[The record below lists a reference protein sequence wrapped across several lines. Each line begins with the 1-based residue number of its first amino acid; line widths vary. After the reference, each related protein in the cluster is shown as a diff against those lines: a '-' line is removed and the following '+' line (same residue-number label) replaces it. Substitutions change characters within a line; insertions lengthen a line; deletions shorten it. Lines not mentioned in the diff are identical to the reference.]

1 MQITDFI
8 RPNILSLQPY
18 STARDEYE
26 GDLGIF
32 LDANE
37 SPFDNG
43 YNRYPDPHQKR
54 LKSLLS
60 PIKGVP
66 VENIFIG
73 NGSDEAIDLLF
84 RIFCQPGKNN
94 AISIAPS
101 YGMYE
106 VAAAINDVEV
116 RKVLLN
122 DDFSLP
128 VERLLGAADADSRLL
143 FICSPNNPTGN
154 AFPRDEIERLVSE
167 FPGIVVVDEAYID
180 FSDKPGMLPILSK
193 FQNLVVLQTLSK
205 AWGMAGLRCGLA
217 FASSEIIGY
226 MNRVKYPYNINVATS
241 AIAERLIDKESVENQ
256 VKVLKEERSK
266 LAESLTVFNFV
277 KKVYPSDANF
287 LLVKVSD
294 ANALYEYLIADKIIV
309 RNRDKVALCDG
320 CLRITVGTPEE
331 NHRLITALFSYTPTT
346 SQLNNPTTPN
356 EKASYY

>member
-1 MQITDFI
+1 MQITDLI
-8 RPNILSLQPY
+8 RPNIRSLQPY

-37 SPFDNG
+37 SPYNNG
-43 YNRYPDPHQKR
+43 YNRYPDPRQTR

-60 PIKGVP
+60 PIKGVASD
-66 VENIFIG
+66 NIFIG
-73 NGSDEAIDLLF
+73 NGSDEAIDLFF
-84 RIFCQPGKNN
+84 RIFCTPGKSN

-106 VAAAINDVEV
+106 VAADINDVEM

-128 VERLLGAADADSRLL
+128 VERLLEAADADSRLL

-154 AFPRDEIERLVSE
+154 AFPRKDMERLVRE

-180 FSDKPGMLPILSK
+180 FSEGEGMLPLLDK
-193 FQNLVVLQTLSK
+193 YPNLVVLQTLSK

-217 FASSEIIGY
+217 FASPEIIGY

-241 AIAERLIDKESVENQ
+241 AIVERLLAEPVPEH
-256 VKVLKEERSK
+256 VKVIKDERKK
-266 LAESLTVFNFV
+266 LAEALAKFPFV
-277 KKVYPSDANF
+277 KKIYPSDANF
-287 LLVKVSD
+287 LLVKVD
-294 ANALYEYLIADKIIV
+294 NANALYDYLISQKIIV
-309 RNRDKVALCDG
+309 RNRDKVALCKG
-320 CLRITVGTPEE
+320 CLRITVGTPDE
-331 NHRLITALFSYTPTT
+331 NQKLLETLKHY
-346 SQLNNPTTPN
+346 
-356 EKASYY
+356 AS

>member
-1 MQITDFI
+1 MQITELI
-8 RPNILSLQPY
+8 RPNIRSLEPY

-43 YNRYPDPHQKR
+43 YNRYPDPRQAR

-66 VENIFIG
+66 VDNIFIG

-84 RIFCQPGKNN
+84 RIFCEPGRSN
-94 AISIAPS
+94 AVAIAPS

-106 VAAAINDVEV
+106 VAADINDVRM

-128 VERLLGAADADSRLL
+128 VERILEAADADSRLM

-154 AFPRDEIERLVSE
+154 AFPREDIERVVRE

-180 FSDKPGMLPILSK
+180 FSDRPGLLPVLDE
-193 FQNLVVLQTLSK
+193 FPNLVVLQTLSK

-241 AIAERLIDKESVENQ
+241 AIAERLLKEPVPSH
-256 VKVLKEERSK
+256 VKVIKEEREK
-266 LAESLTVFNFV
+266 LAENLASLPFV
-277 KKVYPSDANF
+277 EKVYPSDANF
-287 LLVKVSD
+287 LLVKVGD
-294 ANALYEYLIADKIIV
+294 ANALYDYLIANKIIV
-309 RNRDKVALCDG
+309 RNRDKVALCKG
-320 CLRITVGTPEE
+320 CLRMTVGTPEE
-331 NHRLITALFSYTPTT
+331 NQKLIETLRNY
-346 SQLNNPTTPN
+346 
-356 EKASYY
+356 EKEASDR

>member
-1 MQITDFI
+1 MQITDLI
-8 RPNILSLQPY
+8 RPNIRSLQPY

-37 SPFDNG
+37 SPFNNG
-43 YNRYPDPHQKR
+43 YNRYPDPHQAR

-60 PIKGVP
+60 PLKGVAR
-66 VENIFIG
+66 ENIFIG

-84 RIFCQPGKNN
+84 RIFCEPERSN

-106 VAAAINDVEV
+106 VAADINDVEM

-128 VERLLGAADADSRLL
+128 VERLLEAADADSRLL

-154 AFPRDEIERLVSE
+154 AFPREDIERIVRE

-180 FSDKPGMLPILSK
+180 FSDKPGLLPILSEYP
-193 FQNLVVLQTLSK
+193 NLVVLQTLSK

-217 FASSEIIGY
+217 FASPEIIGY

-241 AIAERLIDKESVENQ
+241 AIVERLLEEPVPEH
-256 VKVLKEERSK
+256 VKVIKEERK
-266 LAESLTVFNFV
+266 RLAEALAKFPFI
-277 KKVYPSDANF
+277 KKIYPSDANF
-287 LLVKVSD
+287 LLVKVDD
-294 ANALYEYLIADKIIV
+294 ANALYDYLISQKIIV
-309 RNRDKVALCDG
+309 RNRDKVALCKG
-320 CLRITVGTPEE
+320 CLRITVGTPAE
-331 NHRLITALFSYTPTT
+331 NQKLLETLKHYAL
-346 SQLNNPTTPN
+346 
-356 EKASYY
+356 

>member
-1 MQITDFI
+1 MRITDLI
-8 RPNILSLQPY
+8 RPNIRSLQPY

-37 SPFDNG
+37 SPFNNG
-43 YNRYPDPHQKR
+43 YNRYPDPHQAR
-54 LKSLLS
+54 LKTLLS
-60 PIKGVP
+60 PMKGVG

-84 RIFCQPGKNN
+84 RIFCQPGKSN

-101 YGMYE
+101 YGMYV
-106 VAAAINDVEV
+106 VAADINDVDM

-128 VERLLGAADADSRLL
+128 VERLLEAADGDSRLL

-154 AFPRDEIERLVSE
+154 AFPREDMERLLRE

-180 FSDKPGMLPILSK
+180 FSDGEGMLPLLEK
-193 FQNLVVLQTLSK
+193 YPNLVVLQTMSK

-217 FASSEIIGY
+217 FASPEIIGY

-241 AIAERLIDKESVENQ
+241 EIVERLLAEPVPEH
-256 VKVLKEERSK
+256 VKVIKEERNRLADA
-266 LAESLTVFNFV
+266 LAEFPFV
-277 KKVYPSDANF
+277 KKIYPSDANF
-287 LLVKVSD
+287 LLVKVDD
-294 ANALYEYLIADKIIV
+294 ANALYDYLISKKIIV
-309 RNRDKVALCDG
+309 RNRDKVALCKG

-331 NHRLITALFSYTPTT
+331 NQNLLTTLTSYTPIT
-346 SQLNNPTTPN
+346 L
-356 EKASYY
+356 

>member
-1 MQITDFI
+1 MQITDLI
-8 RPNILSLQPY
+8 RPNIRSLQPY

-37 SPFDNG
+37 SPYDNG

-60 PIKGVP
+60 TIKGVG

-84 RIFCQPGKNN
+84 RIFCLPGRSN

-106 VAAAINDVEV
+106 VAADINDVEM

-128 VERLLGAADADSRLL
+128 VDRLIEAADADSRLL

-154 AFPRDEIERLVSE
+154 AFAREEIERVIRE

-180 FSDKPGMLPILSK
+180 FSDKPGMLPILSDYP
-193 FQNLVVLQTLSK
+193 NLVVLQTLSK

-217 FASSEIIGY
+217 FASQEIVGY

-241 AIAERLIDKESVENQ
+241 AIVERLLSEPVAARVETIKAER
-256 VKVLKEERSK
+256 RK
-266 LAESLTVFNFV
+266 LAEILASFPFV
-277 KKVYPSDANF
+277 KRVYPSDANF
-287 LLVKVSD
+287 LLVKVDD
-294 ANALYEYLIADKIIV
+294 ANALYDYLISQKIIV
-309 RNRDKVALCDG
+309 RNRDKVPLCRG

-331 NHRLITALFSYTPTT
+331 NRNLLKSLKDYNSTT
-346 SQLNNPTTPN
+346 SKPSN
-356 EKASYY
+356 EKAADH

>member
-1 MQITDFI
+1 MKITDLI
-8 RPNILSLQPY
+8 RPNIRSLQPY

-37 SPFDNG
+37 SPYDNG
-43 YNRYPDPHQKR
+43 YNRYPDPRQAR

-60 PIKGVP
+60 PIKGVAAD
-66 VENIFIG
+66 NIFIG

-84 RIFCQPGKNN
+84 RIFCTPGKNN

-106 VAAAINDVEV
+106 VAADINDVEM

-128 VERLLGAADADSRLL
+128 VERLLEAADADSRLL

-154 AFPRDEIERLVSE
+154 AFPREAMERLVRE
-167 FPGIVVVDEAYID
+167 FQGIVVVDEAYID
-180 FSDKPGMLPILSK
+180 FSEGEGMLPLLDK
-193 FQNLVVLQTLSK
+193 YPNLVVLQTLSK

-217 FASSEIIGY
+217 FASPEIIGY

-241 AIAERLIDKESVENQ
+241 QIVERLLATPVPEH
-256 VKVLKEERSK
+256 VKVIKEERKK
-266 LAESLTVFNFV
+266 LAESLANFPFV
-277 KKVYPSDANF
+277 KQIYPSDANF
-287 LLVKVSD
+287 LLVKVDD
-294 ANALYEYLIADKIIV
+294 ANALYDYLISQKIIV
-309 RNRDKVALCDG
+309 RNRDKVALCQG
-320 CLRITVGTPEE
+320 CLRITVGLPEE
-331 NHRLITALFSYTPTT
+331 NQKLLETIMHYAL
-346 SQLNNPTTPN
+346 
-356 EKASYY
+356 